1 MPDDEACRV
10 HFIDQRLDECLP
22 WHLHDRAVKVD
33 EDHALDTEQA
43 LDQLLAGVRAVDERD
58 FLAEHERVRVHVKAH
73 HRGDGAHLPARATV
87 RRMSAA

>member
-1 MPDDEACRV
+1 MPDDEARRV

-22 WHLHDRAVKVD
+22 RHLHDRAVKVD

-58 FLAEHERVRVHVKAH
+58 FLAEHERVRVTSKLITVGMA
-73 HRGDGAHLPARATV
+73 PISSARATV
-87 RRMSAA
+87 RRISAA